1 MSKLDI
7 LDHLLEEGLIME
19 WEAYKMYGIKKTK
32 LRNYITQLRKE
43 GHKIKKISQ
52 YVSSIEL
59 IEYEL
64 EQCK

>member
-1 MSKLDI
+1 MSEQTI
-7 LDHLLEEGLIME
+7 LNHLKEEGIILTFQ
-19 WEAYKMYGIKKTK
+19 AYKMYGIKPTK
-32 LRNYITQLRKE
+32 LKTYISKLRKS
-43 GHKIKKISQ
+43 GHKIKKNSV